1 MSLNVLWFL
10 TLVLICAAA
19 STLLGVLLIA
29 RLRVL
34 LVPKPRI
41 SFLSDILSFDKVLKD
56 NITLLGKDGTL
67 TQTLVIK
74 GVDVSIK
81 TPEQIATLLNHKQR
95 CLDLLSELGAS
106 FKILTLR
113 EEQEHQFDSGKVSP
127 VLINIH
133 DSWMSNFKKTYAN
146 QHYLVITHAPK
157 KENNLWRLLRASGE
171 QANLAKLNECVS
183 IAQEILHDFDLELLT
198 NGESEHSPLLS
209 FWAGLINGEPTPI
222 RLHSDNIS
230 ERIASHIVHFNPK
243 EGLITYQTGAQEQYS
258 AVVSLKT
265 WGEISTPALLQ
276 EIEALPSKLVILQL
290 FKGMTQLEGTGFLK
304 YQQGQSQLLRRNLV
318 GNAEFE
324 KAIEIL
330 QTKEGSLYTYQLSIF
345 AFATSSTQLAESITD
360 IKKIF
365 RQYGF
370 VPLVETLGIEWL
382 WRSQFPG
389 IDHFIKPTH
398 PLSNNLAHLLS
409 FHREPVGLKSCD
421 WGEGAIR
428 LFKTPTGGAYA
439 LQLHIQEQKEAL
451 AHSLIVAPAG
461 SGKTTFF
468 QHLIGGALRHANLRA
483 YIFDRFSGTRIFTE
497 AVNGTQVDLSDSSSL
512 FNPLVC
518 EDSASNRVFIQQ
530 FFLMLAKTDDS
541 ESVEIASRALD
552 ILFKIPSEKRILSH
566 LFESLFDVNSL
577 IKQGLRK
584 WAVESAYS
592 RWFNGSTQNAA
603 GKLEAYDALDLQSSR
618 LITFEMT
625 EIQSSPELASAVTFY
640 IMHRIRAHAKSE
652 ASPHLIFIDETKP
665 MLAEPAFAKHVATL
679 LLEHRKLRG
688 SVNLCFQDA
697 GSIVNSG
704 IAPIILEQCP
714 TRFLFPNP
722 AASKKDYA
730 IFELTDS
737 EWDYIKGTSRISR
750 TLKHSVLVKKLHES
764 VILDI
769 DLSTLGPLLQLYRSG
784 AEPVRLVRELQQ
796 QWGMSK
802 WVEKYLAGF

>member
-1 MSLNVLWFL
+1 MSLNVLGFIA
-10 TLVLICAAA
+10 LILGCAAA
-19 STLLGVLLIA
+19 ITLLAILLIA

-41 SFLSDILSFDKVLKD
+41 SFLSDILSFDKILKD
-56 NITLLGKDGTL
+56 NVTLLGKDGTL
-67 TQTLVIK
+67 TQTLIIK
-74 GVDVSIK
+74 GVDASIK
-81 TPEQIATLLNHKQR
+81 TPEQITTLLNHKQR

-106 FKILTLR
+106 FKILTVR
-113 EEQEHQFDSGKVSP
+113 EEHEHQFDSGQVSP
-127 VLINIH
+127 MLINIH
-133 DSWMSNFKKTYAN
+133 DAWMSNFKKTYTN
-146 QHYLVITHAPK
+146 QHYLLITHAPK
-157 KENNLWRLLRASGE
+157 KENNLWRFLRASGE
-171 QANLAKLNECVS
+171 SANLAKLNECVS
-183 IAQEILHDFDLELLT
+183 IAQEVLHDFDLELLT
-198 NGESEHSPLLS
+198 NGESGHSPLLS
-209 FWAGLINGEPTPI
+209 FWAGLINGEATTI
-222 RLHSDNIS
+222 RSYTDNIS
-230 ERIASHIVHFNPK
+230 ERIASQVVHFNPK
-243 EGLITYQTGAQEQYS
+243 AGHISYQAGTQQHYS

-276 EIEALPSKLVILQL
+276 EIEALPFKLVILQL
-290 FKGMTQLEGTGFLK
+290 FKGMTQLEGSGFLK

-324 KAIEIL
+324 KALEIL

-345 AFATSSTQLAESITD
+345 VFAASVTQLDENITD

-398 PLSNNLAHLLS
+398 PLSPNLAHLLS
-409 FHREPVGLKSCD
+409 FHREPTGLKSCD
-421 WGEGAIR
+421 WGVGPIR

-451 AHSLIVAPAG
+451 AHSLVVAPAG

-468 QHLIGGALRHANLRA
+468 QHLIGGALRHPNLRA

-497 AVNGTQVDLSDSSSL
+497 AVNGTQVDLSDASSL

-518 EDSASNRVFIQQ
+518 EDTTSNRNFIQQ
-530 FFLMLAKTDDS
+530 FFLMLAKTEDS
-541 ESVEIASRALD
+541 ESIEIASRAVD
-552 ILFKIPSEKRILSH
+552 ILFRIPTEKRILSH

-577 IKQGLRK
+577 LKKGLQK

-592 RWFNGSTQNAA
+592 RWFNGMKVNAA
-603 GKLEAYDALDLQSSR
+603 GIIEAYDALDLAASR

-625 EIQSSPELASAVTFY
+625 EIQSTPELAAAVSFY
-640 IMHRIRAHAKSE
+640 IMRRIRAHAKIE

-665 MLAEPAFAKHVATL
+665 MLAEPGFAKHVATL

-750 TLKHSVLVKKLHES
+750 ALKHSVLVKKLQES

-769 DLSTLGPLLQLYRSG
+769 DLSSMG
-784 AEPVRLVRELQQ
+784 
-796 QWGMSK
+796 QWH
-802 WVEKYLAGF
+802 